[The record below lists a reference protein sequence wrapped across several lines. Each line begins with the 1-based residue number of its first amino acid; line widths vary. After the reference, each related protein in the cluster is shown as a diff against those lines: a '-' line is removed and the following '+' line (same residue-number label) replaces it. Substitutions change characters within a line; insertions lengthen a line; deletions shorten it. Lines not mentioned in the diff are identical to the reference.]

1 MVEPDRP
8 QMAVR
13 RTRIACWA
21 PKRTNTHS
29 EYVIRIALHGN
40 GVCMNAS
47 QCYVISALLFPL
59 NFLGGEGGGCCKCC
73 TGASVLSGLQTVT
86 HRKW

>member
-8 QMAVR
+8 QMEVR

-40 GVCMNAS
+40 GFCMNAS
-47 QCYVISALLFPL
+47 QCYVIGTLLLSLSIF
-59 NFLGGEGGGCCKCC
+59 GAGGGV
-73 TGASVLSGLQTVT
+73 AVVNVVQEPVY
-86 HRKW
+86 